1 RMIPKG
7 IGEKPKLVG
16 DARNAVPCFHCVL
29 GRHNEELPGNLTTV
43 RLKRERTNEL
53 ASPAPFTAPLRACK
67 KISNC
72 FYAAFKRSRVPGTF
86 YRSLTVTAPYVVD
99 AANGA
104 ATVRK
109 R

>member
-1 RMIPKG
+1 MYENG
-7 IGEKPKLVG
+7 
-16 DARNAVPCFHCVL
+16 A
-29 GRHNEELPGNLTTV
+29 
-43 RLKRERTNEL
+43 
-53 ASPAPFTAPLRACK
+53 
-67 KISNC
+67 
-72 FYAAFKRSRVPGTF
+72 F